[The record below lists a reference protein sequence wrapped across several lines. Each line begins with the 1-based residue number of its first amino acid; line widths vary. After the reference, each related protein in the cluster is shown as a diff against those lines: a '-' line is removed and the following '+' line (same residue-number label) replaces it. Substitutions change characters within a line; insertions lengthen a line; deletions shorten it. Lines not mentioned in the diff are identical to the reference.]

1 MAIMQKCKLTI
12 KDQCNVK
19 FDGLDAVL
27 RKRLIAKL
35 KYVDPTA
42 RFSHAFQ
49 LKRWDGKIAFF
60 SMGGGTYYNMLPYI
74 LTDILD
80 AGYEVDIDDQRP
92 ETDWEFP
99 VINEEVLAD
108 MGICW
113 PEGHVMAG
121 DPIML
126 REHQVRAI
134 NGYLENYQ
142 SMGKIAT
149 GAGKTIITAVLS
161 LLVGEVT
168 GGRSIIIVPSKSL
181 VVQTEA
187 DFKNIGL
194 DVGVFFGD
202 RKELNRQHTIC
213 TWQSLAVLNKKGS
226 TRKKKNGKFV
236 TEATFDETF
245 DINSFLKDVN
255 CVIVDE
261 CFDGRT
267 PILTPM
273 GYCPIQD
280 LKPHDIIVNYSETE
294 KVFKEDEIVSI
305 HKNLSA
311 SSNEDMLELEMDIGI
326 VIRVTANHKFL
337 TTDGWVRADC
347 LTENHNIINTLTGTR
362 CENKENEKNV

>member
-1 MAIMQKCKLTI
+1 MKKCKLII

-19 FDGLDAVL
+19 FEGLDALL
-27 RKRLIAKL
+27 RKKLTNSL
-35 KYVDPTA
+35 KYTDPNA
-42 RFSHAFQ
+42 RYSHAFK
-49 LKRWDGKIAFF
+49 LKRWDGKVGFF
-60 SMGGGTYYNMLPYI
+60 SIGGATYYNMLDHI
-74 LTDILD
+74 LPMI
-80 AGYEVDIDDQRP
+80 IDDGYDIEIEDDRP
-92 ETDWEFP
+92 TYDWVFP
-99 VINEEVLAD
+99 EITEEYLAD
-108 MGICW
+108 RVW
-113 PEGHVMAG
+113 PEGHVLAG
-121 DPIML
+121 DPMML

-134 NGYLENYQ
+134 NGFLENYQ

-149 GAGKTIITAVLS
+149 GSGKTVITAVLS
-161 LLVGEVT
+161 RLIEEVT
-168 GGRSIIIVPSKSL
+168 GGRSIVIVPSKSL

-187 DFKNIGL
+187 DYKNIGL

-226 TRKKKNGKFV
+226 TRKKKAGKFV
-236 TEATFDETF
+236 TEATFDDNF
-245 DINSFLKDVN
+245 DITTFLENVT
-255 CVIVDE
+255 CVIIDE

-347 LTENHNIINTLTGTR
+347 LTENHNIINV
-362 CENKENEKNV
+362 K

>member
-1 MAIMQKCKLTI
+1 MKCKLTI

-27 RKRLIAKL
+27 RKKLIAKL

-80 AGYEVDIDDQRP
+80 AGYEIDIDDQRP
-92 ETDWEFP
+92 ETNWEFP
-99 VINEEVLAD
+99 VINEEFLAD
-108 MGICW
+108 CVW
-113 PEGHVMAG
+113 PEGHVLAG
-121 DPIML
+121 EPIML

-142 SMGKIAT
+142 SIGKIAT
-149 GAGKTIITAVLS
+149 GAGKTVITAVLS

-168 GGRSIIIVPSKSL
+168 GGRSIVIVPSKSL

-236 TEATFDETF
+236 TESTFDETF
-245 DINSFLKDVN
+245 DINAFLKNVN

-261 CFDGRT
+261 CFDGKT
-267 PILTPM
+267 PILTPE
-273 GYCPIQD
+273 GYRRIDSMTPGDKVI
-280 LKPHDIIVNYSETE
+280 NYSSETRS
-294 KVFKEDEIVSI
+294 FKEDIVLNV
-305 HKNLSA
+305 HKNLLITSG
-311 SSNEDMLELEMDIGI
+311 EEMLRLEMDDGI
-326 VIRVTANHKFL
+326 ILEVTANHKFL
-337 TTDGWVRADC
+337 TTQGWVRADE
-347 LTENHNIINTLTGTR
+347 LSSEHEIINTAGTCYEGER
-362 CENKENEKNV
+362 NNEENI